1 MRFLLTAALLV
12 GLAPWLGGCAG
23 GTEQVVDGVTAG
35 LETINRSSF
44 RAGER
49 IVCDLPRMSVLMDEL
64 GNERLVKWAGFCGY
78 EGRLRSA
85 FGAAP

>member
-1 MRFLLTAALLV
+1 MMRLLALALLLPV
-12 GLAPWLGGCAG
+12 VACAG

-49 IVCDLPRMSVLMDEL
+49 MVCDLPRMSVLMDEL
-64 GNERLVKWAGFCGY
+64 ANDRLVKWAGFCGY
-78 EGRLRSA
+78 EQRFRSA
-85 FGAAP
+85 FAVGAP